1 MKILI
6 NAGHGGND
14 PGAVSKNN
22 KKEKDITRIIASFLV
37 GFLIDEGFD
46 VEFYQQ
52 KTSVNEVVEVEKSS
66 KSALVISLHCNSAVN
81 SNASGVECLHY
92 PGSGTGKAV
101 AEIISRNVAEYLE
114 IKNRG
119 AKARK
124 DLRVL
129 SGTVA
134 PAVIVEMA
142 FLSNLAEEKML
153 VQEPYNF
160 AGAIAK
166 GVKEWAK

>member
-1 MKILI
+1 MKIFI
-6 NAGHGGND
+6 NAGHGGVD
-14 PGAVSKNN
+14 PGAVSKSG
-22 KKEKDITRIIASFLV
+22 KKEKDITKIVASFLV
-37 GFLIDEGFD
+37 GFLIDKGFD
-46 VEFYQQ
+46 VEYYQQ
-52 KTSVNEVVEVEKSS
+52 KTSVNEIVEAEKKS

-81 SNASGVECLHY
+81 SNAGGVECLHY

-101 AEIISRNVAEYLE
+101 AEIISRNVAEYVE

-119 AKARK
+119 AKARNN
-124 DLRVL
+124 LRVL

-160 AGAIAK
+160 ADAIAK
-166 GVKEWAK
+166 GVEEWAK